1 MKIND
6 LQKLIIQTPLIEC
19 MIQGEEVFWENKN
32 RGSDSFPSS
41 FSVNDILDAEYRL
54 TRFAPF
60 IYRTFSDTRALN
72 GMIESPLKPI
82 PIMKKALEEL
92 KNDEICGDLFL
103 KCDNQLPVSGSI
115 KARGGIY
122 EVLKFAEE
130 IAQKAGMISSDQDYS
145 IFCEERFQEA
155 FSRYKIAVGSTGNL
169 GLSIGII
176 SSALGFRSEVHM
188 SSDAKTWKKDLLRSK
203 GVQVI
208 EYDGDYSLAVAAGR
222 EKAKLDPF
230 CHFVDDEN
238 SVDLFLGYA
247 TAALRL
253 QKQLIEQKIT
263 VDQQHPL
270 FVYLPCGVGGGPG
283 GITFGL
289 KQIFGNL
296 VHCYFAEPVQAPCV
310 MLGLMTDRWDQ
321 ISVLDIGLTGKTA
334 ADGLAVQR
342 PSGLVCR
349 LMAPILDGCFTVR
362 DERLFQYLQLLY
374 QTEKIFIEPS
384 ASAGFSGIFSTN
396 NYLKAGTHI
405 VWATGGNM
413 VPLQEK
419 DAYLRRSDTDI

>member
-1 MKIND
+1 MND
-6 LQKLIIQTPLIEC
+6 LQKLIIQNPLIEC

-310 MLGLMTDRWDQ
+310 MLGLMTDRWNQ

-374 QTEKIFIEPS
+374 QMEQIFIEPS

>member
-1 MKIND
+1 MKMDN
-6 LQKLIIQTPLIEC
+6 LQKLIKKKPLIEC
-19 MIQGEEVFWENKN
+19 MIQGEEVFWENTN
-32 RGSDSFPSS
+32 RGSDSFPCSIS
-41 FSVNDILDAEYRL
+41 KRDILDADNRL

-82 PIMKKALEEL
+82 PLMKKALERL
-92 KNDEICGDLFL
+92 KNDEISGDLFL
-103 KCDNQLPVSGSI
+103 KCDHQLPVSGSI

-130 IAQKAGMISSDQDYS
+130 IAQKAGMISSDRDYS
-145 IFCEERFQEA
+145 IFCEKRFQEA

-208 EYDGDYSLAVAAGR
+208 EYDGDYTLAVAAGR
-222 EKAKLDPF
+222 EKSKLDPF

-238 SVDLFLGYA
+238 SADLFLGYA

-253 QKQLIEQKIT
+253 QKQLAEQKIL

-270 FVYLPCGVGGGPG
+270 FVYIPCGVGGGPG

-289 KQIFGNL
+289 KQIYGDL
-296 VHCYFAEPVQAPCV
+296 VHCYFAEPVQAPCM
-310 MLGLMTDRWDQ
+310 MLGLMTECWDQ
-321 ISVLDIGLTGKTA
+321 ISVSDIGLTGRTA

-374 QTEKIFIEPS
+374 QTEQIFIEPS
-384 ASAGFSGIFSTN
+384 ASAGFSGLFSVN
-396 NYLKAGTHI
+396 NHLRAGTHI

-413 VPLQEK
+413 VPPQEK
-419 DAYLRRSDTDI
+419 DAYLRK

>member
-1 MKIND
+1 
-6 LQKLIIQTPLIEC
+6 
-19 MIQGEEVFWENKN
+19 
-32 RGSDSFPSS
+32 
-41 FSVNDILDAEYRL
+41 
-54 TRFAPF
+54 
-60 IYRTFSDTRALN
+60 
-72 GMIESPLKPI
+72 
-82 PIMKKALEEL
+82 MKKALEEL